1 MASRF
6 YPNSTY
12 EPDFTIT
19 PDSSWDETAAVVYR
33 KLAIDAPPNTSQYV
47 LESEDTDTIAAPA
60 NYLLFQFISEPL
72 DSISATLAVS
82 QACFQVMEFNTKLNA
97 FTYIVFRKCD
107 SDGGN
112 PVTVGSITDDVE
124 WDDSINCER
133 FVGSANL
140 TDQAFSQGD
149 RLVIE
154 VGFYSSATKAGGYI
168 GRMHIVDG
176 SNYDD
181 LLASDGV
188 SGSYGISWIE
198 TGDTFTVASGDPP
211 AAIKLG
217 PMFAFA

>member
-6 YPNSTY
+6 YPNYTY

-33 KLAIDAPPNTSQYV
+33 KLAIDASPNTSQSV
-47 LESEDTDTIAAPA
+47 LESQDTDTIAAPA

-82 QACFQVMEFNTKLNA
+82 QACFQVQEYNAKLNA
-97 FTYIVFRKCD
+97 YTYIVFRKCD

-124 WDDSINCER
+124 WDSSNNCER

-168 GRMHIVDG
+168 GRMYIVDG

-181 LLASDGV
+181 LPAYDGDP
-188 SGSYGISWIE
+188 GGWRHSWIE
-198 TGDTFTVASGDPP
+198 TGDTFTEASGEP
-211 AAIKLG
+211 ATMKLG